1 MTADWSRNIPAS
13 GQSSGVVNTL
23 LSSPLRKKEHMETRI
38 LVVDDE
44 QALVS
49 MLKTVFQAD
58 GYTVVTAASA
68 TEAIGLLSTDKFQAV
83 ITDMKMESDTAGYE
97 VVSAARS
104 LPYPPAILILTG
116 YPLLA
121 QDWRATGA
129 DAVITKPCN
138 LTQLL
143 DTVAELLR
151 KRRRRATR
159 LS

>member
-1 MTADWSRNIPAS
+1 
-13 GQSSGVVNTL
+13 
-23 LSSPLRKKEHMETRI
+23 METRI

-44 QALVS
+44 ETLGT
-49 MLKTVFQAD
+49 MLQTVFQSD
-58 GYTVVTAASA
+58 GYAVVVAASA
-68 TEAIGLLSTDKFQAV
+68 AEAIGLLSTDTFQAV

-97 VVSAARS
+97 VVSAARA

-129 DAVITKPCN
+129 DAVVTKPCN
-138 LTQLL
+138 LAQLL
-143 DTVAELLR
+143 ETVGELLR